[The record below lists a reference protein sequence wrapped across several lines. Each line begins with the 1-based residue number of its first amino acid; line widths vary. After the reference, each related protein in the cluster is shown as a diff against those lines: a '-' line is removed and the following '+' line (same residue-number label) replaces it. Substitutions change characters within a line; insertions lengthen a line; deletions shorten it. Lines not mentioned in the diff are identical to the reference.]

1 MYRSIRLLRSI
12 TSFRSLAVAER
23 RHKSTTSSSSPL
35 IQFSHDDDSKIGTIT
50 LNSPSTHN
58 ALTVEM
64 ASEFKST
71 VQQVKSMISNNDIN
85 VQIVILKG
93 AGSNFSAGGDLK
105 WLKALK
111 NNPVH
116 INSDIMYDFYTSYLC
131 IRDIPVP
138 IIASIDGYAIGA
150 GACLALATDLRVM
163 SSTSRIGFNFVK
175 LGIHPGMGGSHYLPI
190 VAGEA
195 KAKEIMLIGD
205 VMTAKEAKEAGIVN
219 RTSTKTG
226 QEFSSEVE
234 DLATQISSH
243 HPLALRSMVRTLR
256 MREDAM
262 HGGLEAAL
270 RREAHTQSL
279 CFAKSDWG
287 EGLDAAVERRQP
299 NFDDYSNDWL

>member
-1 MYRSIRLLRSI
+1 MYRSLRLIRSRA
-12 TSFRSLAVAER
+12 SFQSLAER
-23 RHKSTTSSSSPL
+23 RHASTSSASSL
-35 IQFSHDDDSKIGTIT
+35 VQFSHDDNSKIGTIT
-50 LNSPSTHN
+50 LNSPSSHN

-71 VQQVKSMISNNDIN
+71 VQQVKSMITKNDIN

-163 SSTSRIGFNFVK
+163 SSTAKIGFNFVK

-205 VMTAKEAKEAGIVN
+205 TMTAEEAKEAGIAN
-219 RTSTKTG
+219 RTSTQTG
-226 QEFSSEVE
+226 QKFAAEVE

-270 RREAHTQSL
+270 RREAYAQSL

-299 NFDDYSNDWL
+299 SFDDYNNDWL

>member
-1 MYRSIRLLRSI
+1 MYRSLRLIRSRA
-12 TSFRSLAVAER
+12 SFQSLAER
-23 RHKSTTSSSSPL
+23 RHASTSSASSL
-35 IQFSHDDDSKIGTIT
+35 VQFSHDDNSKIGTIT
-50 LNSPSTHN
+50 LNSPSSHN

-71 VQQVKSMISNNDIN
+71 VQQVKSMITKNDIN

-163 SSTSRIGFNFVK
+163 SSTAKIGFNFVK

-205 VMTAKEAKEAGIVN
+205 TMTAEEAKEVGIAN
-219 RTSTKTG
+219 RTSTQTG
-226 QEFSSEVE
+226 QKFAAEVE

-270 RREAHTQSL
+270 RREAYAQSL

-299 NFDDYSNDWL
+299 SFDDYNNDWL

>member
-1 MYRSIRLLRSI
+1 MYRSLRLIQSRATL
-12 TSFRSLAVAER
+12 FAER
-23 RHKSTTSSSSPL
+23 RYTSTASSSL
-35 IQFSHDDDSKIGTIT
+35 VQFSHDSDSKIGTIT
-50 LNSPSTHN
+50 LNSPSSHN

-111 NNPVH
+111 NNPAH

-138 IIASIDGYAIGA
+138 VISSIDGYAIGA

-163 SSTSRIGFNFVK
+163 SSTAKIGFNFVK

-205 VMTAKEAKEAGIVN
+205 TMTAEEAKEAGIAN
-219 RTSTKTG
+219 RTSTLNG
-226 QEFSSEVE
+226 QEFALEVE
-234 DLATQISSH
+234 DLAMQISSH

-262 HGGLEAAL
+262 YGGLEAAL
-270 RREAHTQSL
+270 RREAYAQSL

-299 NFDDYSNDWL
+299 SFDDYSNDWI

>member
-1 MYRSIRLLRSI
+1 MEQMYRSIRLLRSRS
-12 TSFRSLAVAER
+12 SFRSVAER
-23 RHKSTTSSSSPL
+23 SYTSASSPL
-35 IQFSHDDDSKIGTIT
+35 VKFSHDADTKIGIIT
-50 LNSPSTHN
+50 LNSPSNHN

-71 VQQVKSMISNNDIN
+71 VHQVKSMISNNDIN
-85 VQIVILKG
+85 IQSVILKG
-93 AGSNFSAGGDLK
+93 SGSNFSAGGDLK

-116 INSDIMYDFYTSYLC
+116 INSDIMYDFYSSYLC

-138 IIASIDGYAIGA
+138 VIASIDGYAIGA

-163 SSTSRIGFNFVK
+163 SSTSKIGFNFVK
-175 LGIHPGMGGSHYLPI
+175 LGIHSGMGGSHYLPI
-190 VAGEA
+190 VVGEA
-195 KAKEIMLIGD
+195 KAKEILLTGE
-205 VMTAKEAKEAGIVN
+205 VLTAEEAKQAGISN
-219 RTSTKTG
+219 RTSNKTG
-226 QEFSSEVE
+226 QEFLFEVE
-234 DLATQISSH
+234 DLAMQISSH

-262 HGGLEAAL
+262 YGGLEAAL
-270 RREAHTQSL
+270 RREAHAQSI

-299 NFDDYSNDWL
+299 SFDDYNNDWL

>member
-1 MYRSIRLLRSI
+1 MYRSLRLIKSRAI
-12 TSFRSLAVAER
+12 FQSLAER
-23 RHKSTTSSSSPL
+23 RYTSTASSSL
-35 IQFSHDDDSKIGTIT
+35 VQFSHDSDSKIGTIT
-50 LNSPSTHN
+50 LNSPSRNN

-138 IIASIDGYAIGA
+138 VISSIDGYAIGA

-163 SSTSRIGFNFVK
+163 SSTAKIGFNFVK

-205 VMTAKEAKEAGIVN
+205 TMTAEEAKEAGIVN
-219 RTSTKTG
+219 RTSTLSG
-226 QEFSSEVE
+226 QEFAVEVE
-234 DLATQISSH
+234 DLAMQISSH

-270 RREAHTQSL
+270 RREAYAQSL

-299 NFDDYSNDWL
+299 SFDDYSNDWI